1 MLKKIVKMLMCFPE
15 NCIFVK
21 IVTFGGKAIAG
32 TAKIFPST
40 VIYSLTH
47 DRKIVS
53 CPHGMITI
61 T

>member
-1 MLKKIVKMLMCFPE
+1 MRFPE

-32 TAKIFPST
+32 TAKISPFILAYWPMME
-40 VIYSLTH
+40 
-47 DRKIVS
+47 R
-53 CPHGMITI
+53 CPHGMITV